1 MSLAPAGS
9 NWVDGDRFF
18 DRVVELAELRVRVRD
33 GIHTLITA
41 QRRMGK
47 TSLLRELLRRLDE
60 EGETETVFADLEGAN
75 TIADA
80 IAEIATAARAVPR
93 ARSEFKAMLGSAARR
108 IESIEAFDLRVRLRA
123 QVDAGNWQR
132 KGEALFEAFEKP
144 GNRVVLAIDE
154 LPILVARL
162 LRGGGGHDLDQ
173 GRRDTDVFMGWLRK
187 MAQTYRGTT
196 LILAGSIGLLP
207 VLRRAGLSAHAN
219 VYQPLDLPPWGDE
232 TVAACLGEL
241 AATQSVCFPR
251 ALRLEVYERLRC
263 GVPHHVQQFFFH
275 LHERLRRSGR
285 SRVEEDDIDVVY
297 KEMLGVRGQFDLA
310 HYEDRLGLILDEEER
325 LLALELLTEAA
336 IEGGVLT
343 SAVLMDYLRNGSDA
357 VRHVLFVLEHDGY
370 LESCGNDHR
379 FVSGLLED
387 WWRAR
392 HGQTFVPIRERRS

>member
-9 NWVDGDRFF
+9 NWVEGDRFF
-18 DRVVELAELRVRVRD
+18 DREVEIAQLRERVRD

-47 TSLLRELLRRLDE
+47 TSLLRELLRKLDE
-60 EGETETVFADLEGAN
+60 EGETETVFVDLEGAT

-80 IAEIATAARAVPR
+80 IAEVATAAKAIPR

-132 KGEALFEAFEKP
+132 RGEALFQAFEKP

-162 LRGGGGHDLDQ
+162 LRDDGGHDLGQ
-173 GRRDTDVFMGWLRK
+173 GRRDADVFMGWLRK
-187 MAQTYRGTT
+187 MAQTHRGTT

-219 VYQPLDLPPWGDE
+219 VYQPLDLAPWDDE

-251 ALRLEVYERLRC
+251 ALRLEVHQRLRC
-263 GVPHHVQQFFFH
+263 GVPHHVQQFYFH
-275 LHERLRRSGR
+275 LHERLCQSGR
-285 SRVEEDDIDVVY
+285 GRVEEDDIDAVY
-297 KEMLGVRGQFDLA
+297 KAMLGVRGQFDLG

-325 LLALELLTEAA
+325 LLAFELLTEAA
-336 IEGGVLT
+336 VEGGLLT
-343 SAVLMDYLRNGSDA
+343 TAALKAYARGRADA
-357 VRHVLFVLEHDGY
+357 VRHMLFVLEHDGY
-370 LESCGNDHR
+370 LESIGNGHR

-392 HGQTFVPIRERRS
+392 HGHTFVPVRKRRS